1 MNVPSTERK
10 KGECGLKKK
19 LYIFLYIIF
28 LTELI
33 LLRKVLLS
41 EEWNKNENAY
51 MFKPTKSVLPFT
63 VYIIYIK
70 LHD

>member
-10 KGECGLKKK
+10 KGECGLKKN
-19 LYIFLYIIF
+19 LFF